1 MTGAMAGQS
10 YIADTDGARS
20 VELEGLTLL
29 FHPASGMTHILAP
42 PSPEILAVLAE
53 AGDVDAVIARLSAK
67 FDFPPGEGAAAIAAR
82 LAELE
87 ASGLVRR
94 A

>member
-1 MTGAMAGQS
+1 MAGPT
-10 YIADTDGARS
+10 YIADMKDARR

-42 PSPEILAVLAE
+42 PSPEILAALAE
-53 AGDVDAVIARLSAK
+53 PGDAEAVLARLSAQ
-67 FDFPPGEGAAAIAAR
+67 FDFAPGESAAAVAAR

>member
-1 MTGAMAGQS
+1 MAGPI
-10 YIADTDGARS
+10 YIADMADARS
-20 VELEGLTLL
+20 VVLEGLTLL

-42 PSPEILAVLAE
+42 PSPEILAALAAPGDADAVLA
-53 AGDVDAVIARLSAK
+53 RLGAL
-67 FDFPPGEGAAAIAAR
+67 FDFAPGEGAAAIEAR

>member
-1 MTGAMAGQS
+1 MAGPI
-10 YIADTDGARS
+10 YIVDMADARS
-20 VELEGLTLL
+20 VVLEGLTLL

-42 PSPEILAVLAE
+42 PSPEILAALTEPGDAE
-53 AGDVDAVIARLSAK
+53 AVLARLSSLFEFA
-67 FDFPPGEGAAAIAAR
+67 PGEGAEAVAAR

>member
-1 MTGAMAGQS
+1 MAAS
-10 YIADTDGARS
+10 RYAADPAEALRT

-29 FHPASGMTHILAP
+29 YHRRSGLTHILAP
-42 PSPEILAVLAE
+42 PAPQILAALAAGPASAAEIVERIGADFDVE
-53 AGDVDAVIARLSAK
+53 ADD
-67 FDFPPGEGAAAIAAR
+67 PAAAIAAR

-87 ASGLVRR
+87 AAGLVWR

>member
-1 MTGAMAGQS
+1 MAGPI
-10 YIADTDGARS
+10 YEADSDGCRT

-29 FHPASGMTHILAP
+29 FHAPSGMTHILAP
-42 PSPEILAVLAE
+42 PSPQILEALAQAPGGTAMVLARLRERFDLPGDE
-53 AGDVDAVIARLSAK
+53 AEDAV
-67 FDFPPGEGAAAIAAR
+67 AAR

>member
-1 MTGAMAGQS
+1 MTGPT
-10 YIADTDGARS
+10 YIADMNDARS
-20 VELEGLTLL
+20 VVMEGLTLL

-42 PSPEILAVLAE
+42 PSPEILAALAEPGDADAVLA
-53 AGDVDAVIARLSAK
+53 RLAAL
-67 FDFPPGEGAAAIAAR
+67 FEFAPGEGAPAIAAR

>member
-1 MTGAMAGQS
+1 MAGPV
-10 YIADTDGARS
+10 YHADVDGART

-29 FHPASGMTHILAP
+29 FHPRSGMTHILAP
-42 PSPEILAVLAE
+42 PSPQILEMLSNQPS
-53 AGDVDAVIARLSAK
+53 DVDALLERLSER
-67 FDFPPGEGAAAIAAR
+67 FELSDEEGGAAVAAR

>member
-1 MTGAMAGQS
+1 MGGPI
-10 YIADTDGARS
+10 YIADTENARS
-20 VELEGLTLL
+20 VIVEGLALL

-42 PSPEILAVLAE
+42 PSPEILAALAE
-53 AGDVDAVIARLSAK
+53 PGDAEAVLARLSAS
-67 FDFPPGEGAAAIAAR
+67 FDFAPGEGLAAIEAR

>member
-1 MTGAMAGQS
+1 MTGAMAGPT
-10 YIADTDGARS
+10 YLTDLTDARR

-42 PSPEILAVLAE
+42 PSPEILAALSEPGDAE
-53 AGDVDAVIARLSAK
+53 AVLKRLSAL
-67 FDFPPGEGAAAIAAR
+67 FDFPPGEGVAAVEAR

>member
-1 MTGAMAGQS
+1 MAGPI
-10 YIADTDGARS
+10 YIADSAEARS
-20 VELEGLTLL
+20 VVLEGLTVL

-42 PSPEILAVLAE
+42 PSPEILAALVEPGDAE
-53 AGDVDAVIARLSAK
+53 AVLARLSAH
-67 FDFPPGEGAAAIAAR
+67 FDFEPGEGAAAIEAR

-87 ASGLVRR
+87 TSGLVRR

>member
-10 YIADTDGARS
+10 YIADVDGARS
-20 VELEGLTLL
+20 VALEGLTLL

-42 PSPEILAVLAE
+42 PSPEILAVLVE
-53 AGDVDAVIARLSAK
+53 AGDAGAVLARLGEHFA
-67 FDFPPGEGAAAIAAR
+67 FAPGEGAAAIEAR
-82 LAELE
+82 LTELE

>member
-1 MTGAMAGQS
+1 MAGQI
-10 YIADTDGARS
+10 YIADMEGARR
-20 VELEGLTLL
+20 VVLEGLTLL

-53 AGDVDAVIARLSAK
+53 TGDADAVLARLGETFA
-67 FDFPPGEGAAAIAAR
+67 FAPGEGLAAIEAR

>member
-1 MTGAMAGQS
+1 MSGST
-10 YIADTDGARS
+10 YVADDAGARHVS
-20 VELEGLTLL
+20 MEGLTLL
-29 FHPASGMTHILAP
+29 FHRASGMTHILAP
-42 PSPEILAVLAE
+42 PAPQILAVLAE
-53 AGDVDAVIARLSAK
+53 PGDAEAVLARLAAA
-67 FDFPPGEGAAAIAAR
+67 FDFQPGEGADAVAAR

>member
-1 MTGAMAGQS
+1 MAAS
-10 YIADTDGARS
+10 RYAADPPAAHRI

-29 FHPASGMTHILAP
+29 YHCRSGLTHILAP
-42 PSPEILAVLAE
+42 PAPQILATLA
-53 AGDVDAVIARLSAK
+53 AGPA
-67 FDFPPGEGAAAIAAR
+67 GAAEIVERVGREFEIESEDPAAAVAAR

-87 ASGLVRR
+87 AAGLVWR

>member
-1 MTGAMAGQS
+1 MTEPV
-10 YIADTDGARS
+10 YVADMENCRT

-29 FHPASGMTHILAP
+29 FHPRSGMTHILAP
-42 PSPEILAVLAE
+42 PSPQILEALAHTPGDSASVLSRLRERFDLADDEAAGAV
-53 AGDVDAVIARLSAK
+53 
-67 FDFPPGEGAAAIAAR
+67 AAR